1 MIEISKFV
9 CVENVVF
16 LEIVRILIIFVSTI
30 NALKEQM
37 DVLKGKNF
45 DEIDEDIMN
54 QIQCL

>member
-45 DEIDEDIMN
+45 DEIDEVIMN

>member
-16 LEIVRILIIFVSTI
+16 LEIVRILIMFVSTI

-37 DVLKGKNF
+37 DVLKGKKF
-45 DEIDEDIMN
+45 DEIDEFIMN
-54 QIQCL
+54 QM